1 MSLFEERIAFKPFQ
15 YPWAYEAWLT
25 QQKMHWLPEEVPM
38 ADDVQDWKNK
48 LSPNE
53 RNLVTHIFRL
63 FTQSD
68 VEVSKSY
75 HMVYMPRIK
84 PIELQMMLAS
94 FQNMETIHAAAYSH
108 LLDTLGLPETEY
120 NKFLEYQAMKDKW
133 ETWQNYMDPQTD
145 EELALSMA
153 AFGGFTEGAQLFASF
168 AMLLN
173 FPRHNKLKG
182 MGQIITWSVRD
193 ETLHCESVI
202 KLFHALLAEKP
213 HLNTPR
219 LRELIETHARQ
230 VVEQEDR
237 FIDLAFEMG
246 DQEDLTAEDMKQY
259 MRFIVDRRLIQLGY
273 KGIFKVKENPL
284 DWMDTMLNTVEHVN
298 FFEQR
303 GTEYAKAATQGEW
316 GDVWDMVDSVGSD
329 EWVVYSKDGCGLCVE
344 AKRMLADRGIHP
356 TVVDLT
362 DDAERAA
369 FYERTPGI
377 DYMPFV
383 TKNGRPIG
391 GCNELDEFLAGNETY
406 LELKPVSEWVVYSKT
421 GCPGCVVAKRQLT
434 QMGFEYEEVVCDE
447 EDTRKDLYA
456 KTGLRTMP
464 IVMHRGHVVG
474 SSNDLRNY
482 LNAHREELTK

>member
-1 MSLFEERIAFKPFQ
+1 MSLFEERIAFKPFEF
-15 YPWAYEAWLT
+15 PWAYQAWEI
-25 QQKMHWLPEEVPM
+25 QQNSHWLPKEVPM

-48 LSPNE
+48 LSPSE
-53 RNLVTHIFRL
+53 KNLVTHIFRL

-75 HMVYMPRIK
+75 HTIYMPRFK
-84 PIELQMMLAS
+84 PIEIQMMLAS
-94 FQNMETIHAAAYSH
+94 FQNMETIHAVAYSH
-108 LLDTLGLPETEY
+108 LLDTLGLPEVEY

-173 FPRHNKLKG
+173 FPRHNKMKG

-193 ETLHCESVI
+193 ETLHCESI
-202 KLFHALLAEKP
+202 IRLFHTLLAEKP

-219 LRELIETHARQ
+219 LRELIEAHARQ

-246 DQEDLTAEDMKQY
+246 DQQNLTAEDMKQY

-284 DWMDTMLNTVEHVN
+284 EWMDEMLNAVEHVN

-303 GTEYAKAATQGEW
+303 GTEYAKAATEGDW
-316 GDVWDMVDSVGSD
+316 GQVWERVDA
-329 EWVVYSKDGCGLCVE
+329 
-344 AKRMLADRGIHP
+344 AKAPQD
-356 TVVDLT
+356 
-362 DDAERAA
+362 
-369 FYERTPGI
+369 
-377 DYMPFV
+377 
-383 TKNGRPIG
+383 N
-391 GCNELDEFLAGNETY
+391 
-406 LELKPVSEWVVYSKT
+406 WVVYSKT
-421 GCPGCVVAKRQLT
+421 GCPGCVVAKRQL
-434 QMGFEYEEVVCDE
+434 QQRGIEYEEVVCDDE
-447 EDTRKDLYA
+447 AVRATLYA
-456 KTGLRTMP
+456 DTGMRTMP
-464 IVMHRGHVVG
+464 IIKHNGNVVG

-482 LNAHREELTK
+482 LNSLPK

>member
-1 MSLFEERIAFKPFQ
+1 MPLFEERIAFKPFEF
-15 YPWAYEAWLT
+15 PWAYQAWEI
-25 QQKMHWLPEEVPM
+25 QHNSHWLPKEVPM
-38 ADDVQDWKNK
+38 ADDVQDWKTK
-48 LSPNE
+48 LTPNE
-53 RNLVTHIFRL
+53 KNLVTHIFRL

-75 HMVYMPRIK
+75 HSIYMPRFK
-84 PIELQMMLAS
+84 PIELQMMLTA
-94 FQNMETIHAAAYSH
+94 FQDMETIHMVAYSH
-108 LLDTLGLPETEY
+108 LLDTLGLPEVEY

-133 ETWQNYMDPQTD
+133 ETWQNYMNPETD

-173 FPRHNKLKG
+173 FPRHNKMKG

-219 LRELIETHARQ
+219 LRELIEAHAVQ

-246 DQEDLTAEDMKQY
+246 DQQNLTKEDMKQY
-259 MRFIVDRRLIQLGY
+259 MRFICDRRLIQLGY

-284 DWMDTMLNTVEHVN
+284 GWMDEMLNAVEHVN

-303 GTEYAKAATQGEW
+303 GTEYAKAATDGEW
-316 GDVWDMVDSVGSD
+316 GDVWEEID
-329 EWVVYSKDGCGLCVE
+329 EKAAPKEQWVVYSK
-344 AKRMLADRGIHP
+344 
-356 TVVDLT
+356 
-362 DDAERAA
+362 
-369 FYERTPGI
+369 
-377 DYMPFV
+377 
-383 TKNGRPIG
+383 
-391 GCNELDEFLAGNETY
+391 
-406 LELKPVSEWVVYSKT
+406 S
-421 GCPGCVVAKRQLT
+421 GCPGCVVAKRQL
-434 QMGFEYEEVVCDE
+434 QQRGVEYQEIVCDE
-447 EDTRKDLYA
+447 ESVRMDLYA
-456 KTGLRTMP
+456 KTGMRTMP
-464 IVMHRGHVVG
+464 IIMHNGNVVG

-482 LNAHREELTK
+482 LNSLPK